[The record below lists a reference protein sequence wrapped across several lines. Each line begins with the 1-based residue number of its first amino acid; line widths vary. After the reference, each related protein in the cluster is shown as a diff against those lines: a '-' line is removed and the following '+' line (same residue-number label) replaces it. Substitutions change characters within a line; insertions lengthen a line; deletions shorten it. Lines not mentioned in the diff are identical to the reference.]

1 MNAMDRKLQREFGD
15 NYLFVEPEEMPTA
28 KLFIQARRSSFEK
41 QEFSDP
47 EIIEVVL
54 QKSQIES
61 FLSDKHLK
69 RLQEISSP
77 KKDLSFES
85 NLELSE
91 NAPTAA
97 KDSLVESESKFK
109 TQAPLL
115 LANGREKSVEELPQ
129 DIEDWV
135 HLIVE
140 IIR

>member
-1 MNAMDRKLQREFGD
+1 MKAMDRELQSEFSD
-15 NYLFVEPEEMPTA
+15 NYAFVEPEELPTA

-77 KKDLSFES
+77 KQDLSFES
-85 NLELSE
+85 TLELSE
-91 NAPTAA
+91 DDPTAT

-109 TQAPLL
+109 TQAPLP

-129 DIEDWV
+129 DSKAWV